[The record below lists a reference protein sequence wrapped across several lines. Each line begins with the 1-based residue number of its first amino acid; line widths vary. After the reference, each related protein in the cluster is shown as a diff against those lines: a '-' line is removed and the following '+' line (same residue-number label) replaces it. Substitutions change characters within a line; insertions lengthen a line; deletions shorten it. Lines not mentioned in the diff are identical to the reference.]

1 MTRVVPAALVE
12 SEAEVW
18 VLPTGNLPPEQ
29 EEAMHE
35 LLDPAEK
42 ARAERFAFARD
53 RRDFRFAHGLL
64 RLLLSAAFP
73 RDPRD
78 WRIRPG
84 AGGKPEL
91 VEGQAANLYFNISH
105 TRGCVACLVGR
116 RPMIGV
122 DVESRER
129 RTAMEM
135 GERLFAPAEVALLR
149 DCEAEE
155 RWERF
160 FRIWTLKEAYL
171 KGSGVGLRRPLDSFA
186 FALDP
191 PRLRF
196 TQGVEDD
203 VEAWHFEQRLLPDG
217 FIVAVGQKEE
227 AGPPPLRWR
236 LLRQVPGL

>member
-1 MTRVVPAALVE
+1 RSQSQPAGGSWEITYFIAVEGLDEVSQAAAGRIRREGAFSVTRVVPAALVE

-53 RRDFRFAHGLL
+53 RRDLRFAHGLL
-64 RLLLSAAFP
+64 RLLLSAALP

-129 RTAMEM
+129 RTAMEV
-135 GERLFAPAEVALLR
+135 GERLFAPAEVA
-149 DCEAEE
+149 
-155 RWERF
+155 
-160 FRIWTLKEAYL
+160 
-171 KGSGVGLRRPLDSFA
+171 
-186 FALDP
+186 
-191 PRLRF
+191 
-196 TQGVEDD
+196 
-203 VEAWHFEQRLLPDG
+203 
-217 FIVAVGQKEE
+217 
-227 AGPPPLRWR
+227 
-236 LLRQVPGL
+236 